1 MSFYS
6 LCARHRP
13 PAANDAGPSRRSRNK
28 YRPTCGKALRDL
40 RAMSI
45 ASPYHFTLKNA
56 ISKSYSRY
64 VILPMVK
71 PAF

>member
-1 MSFYS
+1 
-6 LCARHRP
+6 
-13 PAANDAGPSRRSRNK
+13 
-28 YRPTCGKALRDL
+28 
-40 RAMSI
+40 MSI

-64 VILPMVK
+64 AILPMVK